1 MTGAAT
7 APSQSSTRTPVFLPY
22 QVVPN
27 WLPRDAAAGLLQYAL
42 TNEDRFTDGRVYH
55 EGASKVDPAL
65 RKTRVL
71 HDLGPFAALIRE
83 AARASQA
90 EIERTLRVP
99 AFGADYFE
107 IELAAHGHGAHFDRH
122 IDTFVGSY
130 RNASSRVLTLVYYLL
145 REPKAFAGGA
155 LRMHGLG
162 GRSEAEARVQ
172 DIEPRHNQLVAFPS
186 IAPHSVGE
194 VDCPSNEFA
203 DSRFAVNIWIHRK
216 EGPK

>member
-7 APSQSSTRTPVFLPY
+7 APIQATRKPVFLPY
-22 QVVPN
+22 QVVPH
-27 WLPRDAAAGLLQYAL
+27 WLPFDTAARLLQYAIA
-42 TNEDRFTDGRVYH
+42 NQERFTDGRVYH
-55 EGASKVDPAL
+55 EGAPKIDPAM

-71 HDLGPFAALIRE
+71 HDLGPFAPVICD
-83 AARASQA
+83 AARAAQA
-90 EIERTLRVP
+90 EIERALKVP
-99 AFGADYFE
+99 AFVPDYFE

-162 GRSEAEARVQ
+162 GRSDADSWVQ
-172 DIEPRHNQLVAFPS
+172 DIEPQHNQLVAFPS

-194 VDCPSNEFA
+194 VNCPGHEFA